1 MDVELG
7 YQYLDSRFT
16 GTSTCKLSGNELFP
30 FTNQDMG
37 VANLLA
43 NTELQSYFTLAIN
56 LTVFSFTI

>member
-7 YQYLDSRFT
+7 YQYLDSRC
-16 GTSTCKLSGNELFP
+16 TSTCKLSGNELFP

-37 VANLLA
+37 VANLLS